1 MPETMDRE
9 GDGVGLPRSSGD
21 RRSRGRPQRLPHD
34 SSLLASDVYEGNKR
48 LAWLLAT
55 TRLLGPKTR
64 GLSRAEFVTP
74 MKELGVRI
82 DSSRISRWES
92 GLEYISPQLVEAYE
106 KVAGLRPA
114 QIGAV
119 RRTLARDGHLL
130 TRPAERAGTPSD
142 PGVIDELLD
151 GLESQRIRGDQW
163 IRLSDQLRS
172 YQSVYLQ
179 RRIWQDLTDHLV
191 DELAR
196 TASIPYLAR
205 YEAAAA
211 LMNAPQAQP
220 YLTKSVGRYV
230 LDPDTRVITPVLQVL
245 TEIADPAA
253 SDLVLRLMTAPN
265 AKLRSSAAIAAS
277 AMIRRGNLSPD
288 HKILEVHVGHELVR
302 GGRPS
307 VVTLDLA
314 SRLNDDQFERVL
326 RSATD
331 DTARTTLRQARSNWE
346 LVDSEQARIFSEH
359 IGLHA
364 ELLCARNSAD
374 PDQMLSRLVREAL
387 FHVHR
392 SRRHL
397 ASSLILASPYAN
409 AVGEVVLRLTNH
421 ADDRLAA
428 LCWSMVARMTAV
440 ISASALAERLDEEAR
455 PELRTRAAAALMWIG
470 GNLPD
475 AAIRTLVSTV
485 EDHETAPDAARAA
498 VLALGLAGCTDELTQ
513 LLEKCPDDLRRL
525 IKWACDRGPAV
536 AED

>member
-1 MPETMDRE
+1 MDRE
-9 GDGVGLPRSSGD
+9 GDGVGIPRSSGD

-34 SSLLASDVYEGNKR
+34 ASLIAGDVYEGNKR

-55 TRLLGPKTR
+55 TRLLGPQTR
-64 GLSRAEFVTP
+64 GLSRAEFVAP

-119 RRTLARDGHLL
+119 RRTLARDGHLI
-130 TRPAERAGTPSD
+130 TRPAERAGATSD

-230 LDPDTRVITPVLQVL
+230 LDPETRVITPVLQVL

-253 SDLVLRLMTAPN
+253 SDLVLRLMTAPS

-277 AMIRRGNLSPD
+277 AMIRRGNLAPD

-307 VVTLDLA
+307 VVVLDLA
-314 SRLNDDQFERVL
+314 SRLTDDQFERVL

-331 DTARTTLRQARSNWE
+331 DVTRTTLRQARSNWE
-346 LVDSEQARIFSEH
+346 LVDSEQARIFSDH

-397 ASSLILASPYAN
+397 ASSLILASPYAT

-421 ADDRLAA
+421 ADDRLAS
-428 LCWSMVARMTAV
+428 LCWSMVARMTAA
-440 ISASALAERLDEEAR
+440 ISATALAERLDEEAR
-455 PELRTRAAAALMWIG
+455 PELRTRAAAALMWVG
-470 GNLPD
+470 GDLPD
-475 AAIRTLVSTV
+475 SAVRTLVSTV

-498 VLALGLAGCTDELTQ
+498 ILALGLADRRDELNQ
-513 LLEKCPDDLRRL
+513 LLVKCPDDLRRL
-525 IKWACDRGPAV
+525 IQWSCERGPAV